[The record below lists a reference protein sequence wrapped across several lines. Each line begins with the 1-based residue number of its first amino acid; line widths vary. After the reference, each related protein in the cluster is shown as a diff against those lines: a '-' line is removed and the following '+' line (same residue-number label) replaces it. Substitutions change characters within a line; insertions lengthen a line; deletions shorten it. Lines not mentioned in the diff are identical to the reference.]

1 MTPAE
6 RPSVHEEAW
15 LLLPWLATGRLS
27 ESQRDKVEAHLQ
39 TCAACTAELQVQ
51 HRLHEALSAP
61 DRVTYAPGP
70 SFRKLLERLDDPT
83 ALADNRSADDESAE
97 GAEIIAHPAT
107 IAQIAGRLSGAT
119 QPDVSARS
127 RAPRSARS
135 LWRPP
140 GLAWAASFIL
150 MVSLTVL
157 AATAYR
163 WFEPRFV
170 TVTDRVQSVRPGVLH
185 VAFDKG
191 LTIGEVE
198 DMLRVS
204 GARVVEGP
212 DSTGIFGIAPADR
225 SGSPADGSMVNLAAR
240 MRTDPRVRWVEP
252 VAETTPRAED
262 GR

>member
-1 MTPAE
+1 MMPAE

-15 LLLPWLATGRLS
+15 LLLPWLATGRLP
-27 ESQRDKVEAHLQ
+27 ESQRDKVEEHLQ
-39 TCAACTAELQVQ
+39 TCAACAAELQVQ

-70 SFRKLLERLDDPT
+70 SFRKLLDRLDDAT
-83 ALADNRSADDESAE
+83 AHTNDEPADDESAA
-97 GAEIIAHPAT
+97 GAQVIARP
-107 IAQIAGRLSGAT
+107 
-119 QPDVSARS
+119 
-127 RAPRSARS
+127 RAPRSTRS

-163 WFEPRFV
+163 WFEPRFI
-170 TVTDRVQSVRPGVLH
+170 TVTDRVQPARPGVLH

-198 DMLRVS
+198 EMLRVS

-212 DSTGIFGIAPADR
+212 DSTGIFGIALADR
-225 SGSPADGSMVNLAAR
+225 TGSLADGSMANLAAR

-252 VAETTPRAED
+252 VDETTPRAED

>member
-15 LLLPWLATGRLS
+15 LLLPWLANGRLS
-27 ESQRDKVEAHLQ
+27 ESQRDKVQEHLQ
-39 TCAACTAELQVQ
+39 SCAACAAELQVQ

-70 SFRKLLERLDDPT
+70 SFRKLLDRLDDPT
-83 ALADNRSADDESAE
+83 AVADDESAE
-97 GAEIIAHPAT
+97 GAQVIAHPAKS
-107 IAQIAGRLSGAT
+107 AQTAGRPNETIRSEVSG
-119 QPDVSARS
+119 RS
-127 RAPRSARS
+127 RAPRSTRS

-163 WFEPRFV
+163 WSEPRFI

-198 DMLRVS
+198 EMLRVS

-225 SGSPADGSMVNLAAR
+225 TGSVANDSMANLAAR